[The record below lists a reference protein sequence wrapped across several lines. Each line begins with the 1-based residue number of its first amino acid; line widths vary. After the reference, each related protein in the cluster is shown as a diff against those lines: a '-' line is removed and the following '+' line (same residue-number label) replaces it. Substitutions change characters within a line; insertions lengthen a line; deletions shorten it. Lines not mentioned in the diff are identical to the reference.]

1 MSDNVK
7 KPAYYNR
14 GKIEVWEFI
23 EDQGLDYHTGN
34 AVKYIA
40 RAGFKDPLKE
50 VEDLQKA
57 IAFLERKIKVL
68 NGTTGNTD
76 TTDIVDITNTNS
88 EIITFDHYAS
98 TLTANQYDFLERKFN
113 MSVFMLRTS
122 IEEYKMKKNN
132 NEHLKVACLKYFHA
146 TMIFTNLINVEE
158 NIQKAK
164 GFQEELEHLGIL

>member
-1 MSDNVK
+1 MSDVK
-7 KPAYYNR
+7 NPSYYNR

-40 RAGFKDPLKE
+40 RAGYKDSSKE

-68 NGTTGNTD
+68 NGTTDITGTVNTTD
-76 TTDIVDITNTNS
+76 TNKTLV
-88 EIITFDHYAS
+88 TFGDFGS
-98 TLTANQYDFLERKFN
+98 TLTANQRHFLQMKFD

-122 IEEYKMKKNN
+122 IEEYKKNN
-132 NEHLKVACLKYFHA
+132 KEHLKVACLKYFHA

-158 NIQKAK
+158 NIQKAN
-164 GFQEELEHLGIL
+164 GFQEELESLGIL

>member
-7 KPAYYNR
+7 NPSYYNR

-40 RAGFKDPLKE
+40 RAGFKDPSKE

-68 NGTTGNTD
+68 NGTADINTKI
-76 TTDIVDITNTNS
+76 TTFQD
-88 EIITFDHYAS
+88 YAK
-98 TLTANQYDFLERKFN
+98 TLTAKQREFLEDKFN
-113 MSVFMLRTS
+113 TIKNYLMEDVAKYKEKMTTYWQIECVKKFYQMLLYANLLKDEQIKDETSKLRTEL
-122 IEEYKMKKNN
+122 IEIG
-132 NEHLKVACLKYFHA
+132 VF
-146 TMIFTNLINVEE
+146 
-158 NIQKAK
+158 
-164 GFQEELEHLGIL
+164 

>member
-7 KPAYYNR
+7 NPSYYNR

-40 RAGFKDPLKE
+40 RAGFKDPSKE

-68 NGTTGNTD
+68 KGSTDVNTE
-76 TTDIVDITNTNS
+76 ITNFLDFT
-88 EIITFDHYAS
+88 E
-98 TLTANQYDFLERKFN
+98 TLTSMQREFLENKFN
-113 MSVFMLRTS
+113 TGVNMLSAAIDNCIREETMHAEKECIKWFYS
-122 IEEYKMKKNN
+122 MLTYSSLIECEPVK
-132 NEHLKVACLKYFHA
+132 
-146 TMIFTNLINVEE
+146 
-158 NIQKAK
+158 QKARDLYK
-164 GFQEELEHLGIL
+164 ELQDIGIF

>member
-7 KPAYYNR
+7 NPSYYNR

-40 RAGFKDPLKE
+40 RAGYKDPTKE

-68 NGTTGNTD
+68 NGTNDINTKI
-76 TTDIVDITNTNS
+76 TTFQD
-88 EIITFDHYAS
+88 YAK
-98 TLTANQYDFLERKFN
+98 TLTAKQREFLEDKFN
-113 MSVFMLRTS
+113 RIKNYLMEDVAKYKEERTTYWQIECVKKFYQMLLYANLLKDEQIKDKTSKLRTEL
-122 IEEYKMKKNN
+122 IEIG
-132 NEHLKVACLKYFHA
+132 VF
-146 TMIFTNLINVEE
+146 
-158 NIQKAK
+158 
-164 GFQEELEHLGIL
+164 

>member
-7 KPAYYNR
+7 NPSHYNR

-40 RAGFKDPLKE
+40 RAGFKDPSKE

-68 NGTTGNTD
+68 
-76 TTDIVDITNTNS
+76 S
-88 EIITFDHYAS
+88 EKHEEESDKKFDEMLPKPCLDYLEWRYERILDLLQKKLIRNNVE
-98 TLTANQYDFLERKFN
+98 LTEFGKRLLLQAYY
-113 MSVFMLRTS
+113 
-122 IEEYKMKKNN
+122 IGEEYRRLLPSNKQ
-132 NEHLKVACLKYFHA
+132 NEMLDEVASI
-146 TMIFTNLINVEE
+146 MEE
-158 NIQKAK
+158 K
-164 GFQEELEHLGIL
+164 GLL

>member
-7 KPAYYNR
+7 NPSYYNR

-40 RAGFKDPLKE
+40 RAGYKDPSKE

-68 NGTTGNTD
+68 RGTTDTNIEIETFTD
-76 TTDIVDITNTNS
+76 YMATLTTKQYEFLENKLKLIVRRLRVAIDEYKQEETSYLEKQCIKWFYS
-88 EIITFDHYAS
+88 MLIYAS
-98 TLTANQYDFLERKFN
+98 LIYGNQVERKMRDF
-113 MSVFMLRTS
+113 
-122 IEEYKMKKNN
+122 YK
-132 NEHLKVACLKYFHA
+132 ELKAV
-146 TMIFTNLINVEE
+146 
-158 NIQKAK
+158 
-164 GFQEELEHLGIL
+164 GILQ

>member
-7 KPAYYNR
+7 NPSHYNR

-68 NGTTGNTD
+68 KGTNDVNTK
-76 TTDIVDITNTNS
+76 ITNFQDFT
-88 EIITFDHYAS
+88 E
-98 TLTANQYDFLERKFN
+98 TLTSKQREFLENKFN
-113 MSVFMLRTS
+113 RCVNMLSAAIDNCIR
-122 IEEYKMKKNN
+122 EETM
-132 NEHLKVACLKYFHA
+132 HA
-146 TMIFTNLINVEE
+146 EKECTKWFYLMLTYSNLIKCEPVK
-158 NIQKAK
+158 QKVRDLYK
-164 GFQEELEHLGIL
+164 ELKDIGIF

>member
-7 KPAYYNR
+7 NPSHYNR

-68 NGTTGNTD
+68 NGTND
-76 TTDIVDITNTNS
+76 INIKITTFQD
-88 EIITFDHYAS
+88 YAK
-98 TLTANQYDFLERKFN
+98 TLTAKQREFLEGKFN
-113 MSVFMLRTS
+113 RIKNYLMEDFAKYKEEMTTYWQIECVKKFYQMLLYANLLKDEQIKDEISKLRTEL
-122 IEEYKMKKNN
+122 IEIG
-132 NEHLKVACLKYFHA
+132 VF
-146 TMIFTNLINVEE
+146 
-158 NIQKAK
+158 
-164 GFQEELEHLGIL
+164 

>member
-7 KPAYYNR
+7 NPSYYNR

-40 RAGFKDPLKE
+40 RAGFKDPSKE

-68 NGTTGNTD
+68 TGATDVNTEITTFLD
-76 TTDIVDITNTNS
+76 YAESLTT
-88 EIITFDHYAS
+88 
-98 TLTANQYDFLERKFN
+98 NQNEFLKEKFN
-113 MSVFMLRTS
+113 RGVNMLRS
-122 IEEYKMKKNN
+122 AIDEYK
-132 NEHLKVACLKYFHA
+132 
-146 TMIFTNLINVEE
+146 
-158 NIQKAK
+158 
-164 GFQEELEHLGIL
+164 QEETRYLEKHCIK

>member
-7 KPAYYNR
+7 NPSHYNR

-40 RAGFKDPLKE
+40 RAGYKDPSKE

-68 NGTTGNTD
+68 TEKHEEELD
-76 TTDIVDITNTNS
+76 KK
-88 EIITFDHYAS
+88 FDEMLPKPCLDY
-98 TLTANQYDFLERKFN
+98 LEWRYERILDFLQKKLSRNNGELTEFSKRL
-113 MSVFMLRTS
+113 MLRVYYVG
-122 IEEYKMKKNN
+122 EEYRRLLPSSKQ
-132 NEHLKVACLKYFHA
+132 NEMLDEVASIMAGNGL
-146 TMIFTNLINVEE
+146 L
-158 NIQKAK
+158 
-164 GFQEELEHLGIL
+164 

>member
-7 KPAYYNR
+7 NPSYYNR

-40 RAGFKDPLKE
+40 RAGFKNPSKE

-68 NGTTGNTD
+68 NGTTDVNREI
-76 TTDIVDITNTNS
+76 TTYLD
-88 EIITFDHYAS
+88 YLQ
-98 TLTANQYDFLERKFN
+98 TLTLNQYEFLKDKYNYCVN
-113 MSVFMLRTS
+113 MLSKS
-122 IEEYKMKKNN
+122 IDEYKKEKTSYSERRCIKWFYSM
-132 NEHLKVACLKYFHA
+132 LIYG
-146 TMIFTNLINVEE
+146 NLIKSFQIE
-158 NIQKAK
+158 QKSRVLYR
-164 GFQEELEHLGIL
+164 ELQAVGIF

>member
-1 MSDNVK
+1 MSDVK
-7 KPAYYNR
+7 NPSYYNR

-68 NGTTGNTD
+68 NGTTGSTGTAD
-76 TTDIVDITNTNS
+76 TTDTNKTLV
-88 EIITFDHYAS
+88 TFGDFGS
-98 TLTANQYDFLERKFN
+98 TLTANQRHFLQMKFD

-122 IEEYKMKKNN
+122 IEEYKKNN
-132 NEHLKVACLKYFHA
+132 KEHLKVACLKYFHA

-158 NIQKAK
+158 NIQKAN
-164 GFQEELEHLGIL
+164 GFQEELESLGIL

>member
-1 MSDNVK
+1 MADNVK
-7 KPAYYNR
+7 NPSYYNR

-40 RAGFKDPLKE
+40 RAGFKDPSKE

-76 TTDIVDITNTNS
+76 TLDIVDITNTNS

-98 TLTANQYDFLERKFN
+98 TLTANQRHFLQMKFD
-113 MSVFMLRTS
+113 MSGFLLRTA
-122 IEEYKMKKNN
+122 IEEYKKNN
-132 NEHLKVACLKYFHA
+132 KEHLKVACLKYFHA
-146 TMIFTNLINVEE
+146 NMIFANLINVEE

-164 GFQEELEHLGIL
+164 DFQEELESLRIL

>member
-7 KPAYYNR
+7 NPSYYNR

-40 RAGFKDPLKE
+40 RAGFKDPSKE
-50 VEDLQKA
+50 AEDLQKA

-68 NGTTGNTD
+68 NGTIGNTD
-76 TTDIVDITNTNS
+76 TPDIVDITNTNS

-98 TLTANQYDFLERKFN
+98 TLTANQRHFLQMKFN

-122 IEEYKMKKNN
+122 IEEYKKKNN
-132 NEHLKVACLKYFHA
+132 NEYLKVACLKYFYA

-158 NIQKAK
+158 NTQKAK
-164 GFQEELEHLGIL
+164 GFQEELESLGIL

>member
-7 KPAYYNR
+7 NPSYYNR

-40 RAGFKDPLKE
+40 RAGYKDSSKE

-68 NGTTGNTD
+68 NGTTD
-76 TTDIVDITNTNS
+76 TNTEIKTFLDYKESVTENQNNFLKNKFDTCVNMLS
-88 EIITFDHYAS
+88 ESIDSYKREPTRYTEKQCIKWFYSVMIYA
-98 TLTANQYDFLERKFN
+98 
-113 MSVFMLRTS
+113 
-122 IEEYKMKKNN
+122 
-132 NEHLKVACLKYFHA
+132 
-146 TMIFTNLINVEE
+146 NLIKGRQVEQTSRGLY
-158 NIQKAK
+158 N
-164 GFQEELEHLGIL
+164 ELQSVGIF

>member
-7 KPAYYNR
+7 NPSYYNR

-40 RAGFKDPLKE
+40 RAGFKDPSKE

-68 NGTTGNTD
+68 NGTNDINT
-76 TTDIVDITNTNS
+76 
-88 EIITFDHYAS
+88 EIIMFKDYAES
-98 TLTANQYDFLERKFN
+98 LTLNQYNFLEEQCNHCVNR
-113 MSVFMLRTS
+113 LS
-122 IEEYKMKKNN
+122 IFIDEYKK
-132 NEHLKVACLKYFHA
+132 EA
-146 TMIFTNLINVEE
+146 TRHFERQCIKWFYSLLIYSNLIKDERIE
-158 NIQKAK
+158 QKK
-164 GFQEELEHLGIL
+164 SDIYKKMVDVGIF